1 MADQPPSSDQS
12 PDQPLAAKPLEGVL
26 VVSLEQAVAG
36 PLATARLAAAGAR
49 VIKIERPEGDFARGY
64 DVAANGISSYFAWGN
79 QGKESIALDLKQ
91 PDDLALMKRMLERA
105 DVFVQNLAVGATARM
120 GLDAATLR
128 SAHPGLIV
136 CDVSGYGP
144 DGPYAE
150 MKAYDLLVQAESGL
164 LSISGPPGPYG
175 RVGVSLVDGVTGY
188 NAAIAIMEALY
199 RKARTGEGA
208 HLETSLFS
216 CAADLMTVPLLHF
229 DYLGKAPERVGLAH
243 PSVAPYGGFQTGDG
257 QTVVISMQSDRE
269 WRTLCEEVMDRPEL
283 AIDARFVTNNDR
295 SANRADTDAAVS
307 QAFARFD
314 RVELEERLRSSRIA
328 FGAVNQLSDLSTHP
342 QLRRVAV
349 EHALGTAELP
359 APPVS
364 TDWHEPLRVPA
375 IDEHGTELRA
385 EFA

>member
-1 MADQPPSSDQS
+1 MGD
-12 PDQPLAAKPLEGVL
+12 KPLEGVL

-79 QGKESIALDLKQ
+79 QGKESIALDLKK
-91 PDDLALMKRMLERA
+91 PDDLALLKRMLEQA
-105 DVFVQNLAVGATARM
+105 DVFLQNLAVGATARM

-128 SAHPGLIV
+128 AMHPGLIV
-136 CDVSGYGP
+136 CDVSGYGS

-175 RVGVSLVDGVTGY
+175 RVGVSLVDGITGY

-199 RKARTGEGA
+199 RKVRTGEGA

-243 PSVAPYGGFQTGDG
+243 PSVAPYGGFQTQDG
-257 QTVVISMQSDRE
+257 QTVVISIQSDRE
-269 WRTLCEEVMDRPEL
+269 WRTLCEEVMDKPDLSE
-283 AIDARFVTNNDR
+283 DARFVTNNDR
-295 SANRADTDAAVS
+295 SANRADTDAVVAA
-307 QAFARFD
+307 AFARFD

-328 FGAVNQLSDLSTHP
+328 FGAVNQLADLSSHP
-342 QLRRVAV
+342 QLRRVPV

-364 TDWHEPLRVPA
+364 ADWHEPMRVPA
-375 IDEHGTELRA
+375 IDEDGDALRV

>member
-1 MADQPPSSDQS
+1 MDDQTHP
-12 PDQPLAAKPLEGVL
+12 AKPLEGVL

-91 PDDLALMKRMLERA
+91 PDDLALMKRMLEQA

-136 CDVSGYGP
+136 CDVSGYGA

-175 RVGVSLVDGVTGY
+175 RVGVSLVDGITGY

-243 PSVAPYGGFQTGDG
+243 PSVAPYGGFQTRDG
-257 QTVVISMQSDRE
+257 QTVVISIQSDRE
-269 WRTLCEEVMDRPEL
+269 WRTLCEDVMDRPEL
-283 AIDARFVTNNDR
+283 AADPRFVTNNDR
-295 SANRADTDAAVS
+295 SANRTETDAVVS

-342 QLRRVAV
+342 QLRRVSV

-364 TDWHEPLRVPA
+364 ADWHEPQRVPA
-375 IDEHGTELRA
+375 VDEHGTALRA
-385 EFA
+385 EFT